1 MKVAVAAAVLAA
13 AGICVPIRAETT
25 LERGKRVVNECVD
38 ALGGDRFI
46 NMQNREEGGRAY
58 SFDREQLSGL
68 SFADIYSEYET
79 GVTDTAHNL
88 AVRERQNFGKNQDNG
103 VLFAEREAWE
113 VTFRGARLLAQDR
126 FDRYKDTTLHDVF
139 YILRVRLKE
148 PGMTFESRGAD
159 VLQNVPVEIVDATD
173 ADNRTTTIYFD
184 QITKLPVRQRFERRD
199 PKTRL
204 LDEEITVY
212 SKYREVGGVQWPFA
226 ITRERNGEKIYQ
238 IFSDHVEINR
248 PLKPKLFEL
257 PSGMKVLKPL

>member
-1 MKVAVAAAVLAA
+1 
-13 AGICVPIRAETT
+13 
-25 LERGKRVVNECVD
+25 
-38 ALGGDRFI
+38 
-46 NMQNREEGGRAY
+46 
-58 SFDREQLSGL
+58 
-68 SFADIYSEYET
+68 
-79 GVTDTAHNL
+79 
-88 AVRERQNFGKNQDNG
+88 
-103 VLFAEREAWE
+103 
-113 VTFRGARLLAQDR
+113 
-126 FDRYKDTTLHDVF
+126 
-139 YILRVRLKE
+139 
-148 PGMTFESRGAD
+148 
-159 VLQNVPVEIVDATD
+159 VPVEIVDATD